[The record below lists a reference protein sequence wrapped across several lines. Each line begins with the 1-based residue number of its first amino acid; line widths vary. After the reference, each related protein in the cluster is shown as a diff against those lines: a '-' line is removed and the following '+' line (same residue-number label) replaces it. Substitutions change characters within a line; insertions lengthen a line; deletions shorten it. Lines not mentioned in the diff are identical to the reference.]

1 MAEIPES
8 FTPHDGSGMPEGVGP
23 DDRVDVVLCNGRIYR
38 GFIAKFWEVGGD
50 DYWDT
55 FRDCY
60 CIIAYRLHV
69 PEPPKP
75 DIAEI
80 LAEALEK
87 AGSTFQYY
95 GDLHKAK
102 GTKEADQKAAYNYAL
117 AMDMEEALQQYRDS
131 RND

>member
-1 MAEIPES
+1 MTTIPEG
-8 FTPHDGSGMPEGVGP
+8 FTPHDGSGLPEGVGP

-55 FRDCY
+55 FRNCY
-60 CIIAYRLHV
+60 SIIAYRLHV

-80 LAEALEK
+80 LAEALVEIK
-87 AGSTFQYY
+87 NAPREEEGGSVDNCRLIAFR
-95 GDLHKAK
+95 
-102 GTKEADQKAAYNYAL
+102 
-117 AMDMEEALQQYRDS
+117 ALQQYRDS
-131 RND
+131 RNG